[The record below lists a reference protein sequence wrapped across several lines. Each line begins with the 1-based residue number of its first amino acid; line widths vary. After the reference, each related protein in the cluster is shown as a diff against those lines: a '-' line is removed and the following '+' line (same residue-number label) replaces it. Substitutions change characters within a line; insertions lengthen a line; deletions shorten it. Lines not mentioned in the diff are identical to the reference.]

1 MGSIFVRAL
10 ILYIIVLIAIRL
22 MGKRE
27 IGQLQPFELVVTI
40 MIADLASV
48 PMQDIGIPLLHGVI
62 PILALLVGQLILSMI
77 NIKSGIARRIIS
89 GKPTVLISNG
99 KIIEKKLK
107 AQKYTMDGL
116 LEQLRVSGY
125 TNIADVEYAILET
138 SGQISIIPKTESMPA
153 TKKDMNI
160 KTEKTGYF
168 RPVVIDGSYI
178 EGNIEDLKIS
188 KEQVDGIL
196 KNNKLSLEDTF
207 LFLKDENGKTYIQ
220 KKEND

>member
-1 MGSIFVRAL
+1 MGAIFVRAL

-48 PMQDIGIPLLHGVI
+48 PMQDIGIPLVHGVI

-99 KIIEKKLK
+99 KILEKKLK

-138 SGQISIIPKTESMPA
+138 SGEISVIPKSGSLPA

-160 KTEKTGYF
+160 NTEKAGYF

-178 EGNIEDLKIS
+178 EGNIDDLKIS
-188 KEQVDGIL
+188 KEQIDGIL
-196 KNNKLSLEDTF
+196 KSNNLSLNDTF

-220 KKEND
+220 KKENE

>member
-1 MGSIFVRAL
+1 MGAIFVRAL

-77 NIKSGIARRIIS
+77 NIKSGVARRIIS

-138 SGQISIIPKTESMPA
+138 SGEISIIPKTESLPA

-160 KTEKTGYF
+160 KTEKAGYF

>member
-1 MGSIFVRAL
+1 MGAIFVRAL

-48 PMQDIGIPLLHGVI
+48 PMQDIGIPLVHGVI

-99 KIIEKKLK
+99 KILEKKLK

-138 SGQISIIPKTESMPA
+138 SGEISVIPKSSSLPA

-160 KTEKTGYF
+160 KTEKAGYF

-178 EGNIEDLKIS
+178 EGNIDDLKIS
-188 KEQVDGIL
+188 KEQIDGIL
-196 KNNKLSLEDTF
+196 KSNKLSLNDTF
-207 LFLKDENGKTYIQ
+207 LLLKDENGKTYIQ
-220 KKEND
+220 KKENE

>member
-1 MGSIFVRAL
+1 MGAIFVRAL

-48 PMQDIGIPLLHGVI
+48 PMQDIGIPLLHGII

-77 NIKSGIARRIIS
+77 NIKSGVARRIIS

-138 SGQISIIPKTESMPA
+138 SGEISIIPKTESLPA

-160 KTEKTGYF
+160 KTEKAGYF

>member
-1 MGSIFVRAL
+1 MGAIFVRAL

-48 PMQDIGIPLLHGVI
+48 PMQDIGIPLLQGVI

-77 NIKSGIARRIIS
+77 NIKSGVARRIIS

-138 SGQISIIPKTESMPA
+138 SGEISIIPKTESLPA

-160 KTEKTGYF
+160 KTEKAGYF

>member
-1 MGSIFVRAL
+1 MGAIFVRAL

-77 NIKSGIARRIIS
+77 NIKSGVARRIIS

-138 SGQISIIPKTESMPA
+138 SGEISIIPKIESLPA

-160 KTEKTGYF
+160 KTEKAGYF

>member
-1 MGSIFVRAL
+1 MGAIFVRAL

-77 NIKSGIARRIIS
+77 NIKSGVARRIIA

-125 TNIADVEYAILET
+125 TSIADVEYAILET
-138 SGQISIIPKTESMPA
+138 SGEISIIPKTESLPA

-160 KTEKTGYF
+160 KTEKAGYF

>member
-1 MGSIFVRAL
+1 MGAIFVRAL

-77 NIKSGIARRIIS
+77 NIKSGVARRIIS

-125 TNIADVEYAILET
+125 TNIANVEYAILET
-138 SGQISIIPKTESMPA
+138 SGEISIIPKTESLPA

-160 KTEKTGYF
+160 KTEKAGYF

-220 KKEND
+220 KREND

>member
-1 MGSIFVRAL
+1 MGAIFVRAL

-77 NIKSGIARRIIS
+77 NIKSGVARRIIS

-138 SGQISIIPKTESMPA
+138 SGEISIIPKTESLPA

-160 KTEKTGYF
+160 KTEKAGYF

-188 KEQVDGIL
+188 KEQVDDIL

>member
-1 MGSIFVRAL
+1 MGAIFVRAL

-77 NIKSGIARRIIS
+77 NIKSGVARRIIS

-125 TNIADVEYAILET
+125 TSIADVEYAILET
-138 SGQISIIPKTESMPA
+138 SGEISIIPKTESLPA

-160 KTEKTGYF
+160 KTEKAGYF

>member
-1 MGSIFVRAL
+1 MGAIFVRAL

-77 NIKSGIARRIIS
+77 NIKSGVARRIIS

-138 SGQISIIPKTESMPA
+138 SGEISIIPKTESMPA

-160 KTEKTGYF
+160 KTEKAGYF

>member
-1 MGSIFVRAL
+1 MGAIFVRAL

-48 PMQDIGIPLLHGVI
+48 PMQDIGIPLVHGVI

-99 KIIEKKLK
+99 KILEKKLK

-138 SGQISIIPKTESMPA
+138 SGEISVIPKSGSLPA

-160 KTEKTGYF
+160 KTEKAGYF

-178 EGNIEDLKIS
+178 EGNIDDLKIS
-188 KEQVDGIL
+188 KEQIDGIL
-196 KNNKLSLEDTF
+196 KSNKLSLNDTF
-207 LFLKDENGKTYIQ
+207 LLLKDENGKTYIQ
-220 KKEND
+220 KKENE